1 MLVPSSKRSQGSSL
15 KVFSKEKSEFE
26 DENEL
31 VLTQFESSM
40 FAKKLKTCMKL
51 QKKVNNKEDTKI
63 GEKNLPIFM

>member
-31 VLTQFESSM
+31 VLTQFEISM

-51 QKKVNNKEDTKI
+51 
-63 GEKNLPIFM
+63 

>member
-51 QKKVNNKEDTKI
+51 
-63 GEKNLPIFM
+63 